1 MVTGPSGSE
10 FLEVDDFF
18 LGLAVVQ
25 PVLDPD
31 DQVLPD
37 EEVQIKLVVLRNL
50 GDLAQTSQ
58 LLETD
63 SPAGSVVG
71 DPQGVEDLPT
81 DG

>member
-25 PVLDPD
+25 AVLDPD
-31 DQVLPD
+31 DQLFSD
-37 EEVQIKLVVLRNL
+37 ELIEVQLVILRNL
-50 GDLAQTSQ
+50 SDLAELGQ
-58 LLETD
+58 LLEAD
-63 SPAGSVVG
+63 GSAGSVGG